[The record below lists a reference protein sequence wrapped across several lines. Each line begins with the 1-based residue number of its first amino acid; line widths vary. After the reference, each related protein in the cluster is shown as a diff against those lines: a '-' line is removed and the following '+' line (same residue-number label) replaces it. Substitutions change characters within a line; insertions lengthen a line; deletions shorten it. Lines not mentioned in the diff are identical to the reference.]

1 MRRRW
6 QVSTAWLEHPVVR
19 ELLDRLIDY
28 TDDIPTS
35 ERSRAVGFRVTAD
48 TVPAL
53 FSPAAPGDDD
63 YIWCLIEKLKENGW
77 IDIRLAKV
85 RPGIPSWERNPYVT
99 LVADSERAVRTILG
113 REERRVSE
121 YERWRTAL
129 EAVKHRFPGS
139 VERLGSQPLRVPGKT
154 PEQIVERL
162 SGILDLAR
170 GESLY
175 LREASARLFWGL
187 SKLLDNRGEAI
198 AALLGVPTC
207 PFPEKPILLH
217 VRLPSLPPDGV
228 LFIENETVFAS
239 ACERPSPVTQSL
251 FLVYAAGF
259 KTAAK
264 RMCLPRGAAP
274 YFYGLRHNDDLIQA
288 YMAWLRGEAQL
299 SVHFW
304 GDLDY
309 SGMAILKALRDGF
322 PQMMAW
328 QPGYLPMVDRL
339 RRGEGHSPEAADKEG
354 QIDPVKTGCGYADL
368 VLLPEIR
375 DTGLF
380 LDQEYVIRDVILE
393 M

>member
-1 MRRRW
+1 M
-6 QVSTAWLEHPVVR
+6 AWLEHPVVL
-19 ELLDRLIDY
+19 EILNRLINF
-28 TDDIPTS
+28 TDNIPAS
-35 ERSRAVGFRVTAD
+35 ERSRAVGIRVTAD

-53 FSPAAPGDDD
+53 FSPTAPGEDD
-63 YIWCLIEKLKENGW
+63 YIWGLIEKLKENGW
-77 IDIRLAKV
+77 IDIRLAKA
-85 RPGIPSWERNPYVT
+85 RPGIPPWERNPYITMVT
-99 LVADSERAVRTILG
+99 SSERAVRTVLG

-121 YERWRTAL
+121 YEHWRTVL

-139 VERLGSQPLRVPGKT
+139 IERLGSQPLRVPGKT
-154 PEQIVERL
+154 PEQVVERL
-162 SGILDLAR
+162 GGILDLAR

-198 AALLGVPTC
+198 AALLGVPNG
-207 PFPEKPILLH
+207 PFPEKPVLLH
-217 VRLPSLPPDGV
+217 VRLPPSPPDGV

-251 FLVYAAGF
+251 LLVYAAGF

-264 RMCLPRGAAP
+264 RMRLPGGAAS
-274 YFYGLRHNDDLIQA
+274 YFYGQRHNDDLIQT
-288 YMAWLRGEAQL
+288 YMVWLHGEVHL
-299 SVHFW
+299 PVHFW

-322 PQMMAW
+322 PQMTAW
-328 QPGYLPMVDRL
+328 QPGYKPMVDHL

-354 QIDPVKTGCGYADL
+354 QIDPGSTGCGYADL
-368 VLLPEIR
+368 VLLPAIR

-380 LDQEYVIRDVILE
+380 LDQEYVVRDVISE

>member
-1 MRRRW
+1 M
-6 QVSTAWLEHPVVR
+6 AWLEHPVVR
-19 ELLDRLIDY
+19 EILNRLIDY
-28 TDDIPTS
+28 TDAIPTS
-35 ERSRAVGFRVTAD
+35 ERSRAVGFRATAD

-63 YIWCLIEKLKENGW
+63 YIWGLIEKLKEHGW
-77 IDIRLAKV
+77 IDIRLAKA
-85 RPGIPSWERNPYVT
+85 RPGIPSWERNPYIT
-99 LVADSERAVRTILG
+99 LVADSERAVRAVLG
-113 REERRVSE
+113 REERKVSE
-121 YERWRTAL
+121 HERWRAAL

-139 VERLGSQPLRVPGKT
+139 IERLGSQPLRVPGKT
-154 PEQIVERL
+154 PEQVVERL
-162 SGILDLAR
+162 SGTLDLAR

-198 AALLGVPTC
+198 AALLGVPIC
-207 PFPEKPILLH
+207 PFPEKPVLLH
-217 VRLPSLPPDGV
+217 VRLPPSPPDGV

-251 FLVYAAGF
+251 LLVYAAGF

-264 RMCLPRGAAP
+264 RMRLPGGAAS
-274 YFYGLRHNDDLIQA
+274 YFYGQRYNDDWIPT
-288 YMAWLRGEAQL
+288 YMAWLRGEVHL
-299 SVHFW
+299 PVHFW

-322 PQMMAW
+322 PQMTAW
-328 QPGYLPMVDRL
+328 QLGYQSLVDHL
-339 RRGEGHSPEAADKEG
+339 QQGEGHSPEAADKEG

-375 DTGLF
+375 ASGLF
-380 LDQEYVIRDVILE
+380 LDQEYVIREVLLE
-393 M
+393 V